1 MNDNS
6 KVYKSLTRWLI
17 FSMLLVALGLCLQY
31 WNTFGITF
39 WYAGLGPMIGFFIF
53 SLFSIGILYLTYI
66 ALKVL
71 DRGYR
76 SNTGR
81 SILRPLFL
89 IISMSIIWTVLRQ
102 AVSSNIIVFSTEKAE
117 LGFNIVLS
125 GTYIVIAS
133 AVLYKVLR
141 DTKVLDKK

>member
-39 WYAGLGPMIGFFIF
+39 WYADLGPMIGFFIF

>member
-39 WYAGLGPMIGFFIF
+39 WYADLGPMIGFFIF
-53 SLFSIGILYLTYI
+53 SLFSIGILYI

-89 IISMSIIWTVLRQ
+89 IISMSIIWTILRQ

>member
-6 KVYKSLTRWLI
+6 KVYKSLTSWLI

-39 WYAGLGPMIGFFIF
+39 LYAGLGPMIGFFIF